1 MKSFANLRDF
11 FRANAW
17 RYLLGIFWLIVVNII
32 NLQFP
37 RLLGVVT
44 DLIDTRQITN
54 ADLLRYAGYIVA
66 IAVTMGVGRFMWRI
80 FIMGC
85 ARRVEYYLRNKLFSH
100 LESLSV
106 NFFNE
111 HKTGDLMAHATNDVR
126 AMRMALGP
134 GVLMLTDSIFMTT
147 VTVYLMATNIDWKL
161 TILALLPL
169 PFLATI
175 AALFGKKIHV
185 RFRAV
190 QQAFSALT
198 DRVQENLS
206 GIRVIKSFVQE
217 DAEISRFD
225 DATGDY
231 VAKNM
236 HMIKI
241 WGLMAPMIQLIS
253 GISYLVVLGY
263 GGSLVINATITLGD
277 FVAFNSYLAM
287 LIWPMMAVG
296 RVINV
301 LQRGAA
307 SMDRLNVLFAKKP
320 DVYDGSHTEEVR
332 SLKGQ
337 VEFRNLSFSYP
348 DGTEAL
354 KNISVKLEQGKTLA
368 IIGRT
373 GSGKTTLVNLLLRMY
388 NSPPGQLLLDG
399 VDINRIPLAT
409 LRENIGYVP
418 QDNFLFSD
426 TIANNIGFAGSFS
439 PQEVEETSKLA
450 QVYDNIIEFPDKFQT
465 MSGER
470 GVTLSGGQK
479 QRVSI
484 ARALIK
490 NPNILILDDCLSAVD
505 THTEEEILKG
515 LRKIMADRTSI
526 IISHRVSTVK
536 DADEIVVLDQ
546 GEIVE
551 RGTHEHLVR
560 RGGLYQHLYF
570 KQQLEKKVSEA

>member
-1 MKSFANLRDF
+1 MKSFVRLREF

-37 RLLGVVT
+37 RLMGEVT
-44 DLIDTRQITN
+44 DLIDSRQIT
-54 ADLLRYAGYIVA
+54 LEGLGRYALIIAA
-66 IAVTMGVGRFMWRI
+66 IALAMGVGRFAWRI
-80 FIMGC
+80 LIMGC
-85 ARRVEYYLRNKLFSH
+85 SRKVEYYLRNELFAH
-100 LESLSV
+100 FETLSV

-126 AMRMALGP
+126 AIRMALGP
-134 GVLMLTDSIFMTT
+134 GILMLIDSIFMTT
-147 VTVYLMATNIDWKL
+147 VTIYLMANNIDWKL
-161 TILALLPL
+161 TLLALLPL
-169 PFLATI
+169 PFLAAL
-175 AALFGKKIHV
+175 AARLGKTIHV

-190 QQAFSALT
+190 QQAFSTLT

-217 DAEISRFD
+217 EAEIDRFD
-225 DATGDY
+225 QSAENY

-236 HMIKI
+236 SMIKV
-241 WGLMAPMIQLIS
+241 WGLMGPMIQLLS
-253 GISYLVVLGY
+253 GLSYLVVLGY
-263 GGSLVINATITLGD
+263 GGTLVINARITLGE
-277 FVAFNSYLAM
+277 FVAFNTYLGM

-307 SMDRLNVLFAKKP
+307 SMDRLDALLSEKP
-320 DVYDGSHTEEVR
+320 EVFDGPQCVAVNE
-332 SLKGQ
+332 LKGDI
-337 VEFRNLSFSYP
+337 EFRNLNFSYP
-348 DGTEAL
+348 DGSKAL
-354 KNISVKLEQGKTLA
+354 KNIDIRLEQGKTLA

-373 GSGKTTLVNLLLRMY
+373 GSGKTTLVNLLLRLY
-388 NSPPGQLLLDG
+388 NPQPGQLLMDG
-399 VDINRIPLAT
+399 IDINHIPLRI

-426 TIANNIGFAGSFS
+426 TIANNIGFAGQFS
-439 PQEVEETSKLA
+439 SEQIEDAARLA

-484 ARALIK
+484 ARALVK
-490 NPNILILDDCLSAVD
+490 DPAILILDDCLSAVD
-505 THTEEEILKG
+505 THTEEEILRG
-515 LRKIMADRTSI
+515 LRKVMKDRSSI

-536 DADEIVVLDQ
+536 DADEIIVLEQ
-546 GEIVE
+546 GKIIE
-551 RGTHEHLVR
+551 RGAHEDLVN
-560 RGGLYQHLYF
+560 RGGLYQHLYI
-570 KQQLEKKVSEA
+570 KQQLEKKVAEA

>member
-1 MKSFANLRDF
+1 MKSFLRLRDF
-11 FRANAW
+11 FQANAW

-37 RLLGVVT
+37 RLMGEVT
-44 DLIDTRQITN
+44 DLIHTRQITL
-54 ADLLRYAGYIVA
+54 AGLGCYALI
-66 IAVTMGVGRFMWRI
+66 IAGIAAAMGVGRFAWRI
-80 FIMGC
+80 LIMGC
-85 ARRVEYYLRNKLFSH
+85 SRKVEYYMRNKLFAH
-100 LESLSV
+100 FETLSV

-126 AMRMALGP
+126 AIRMALGP
-134 GVLMLTDSIFMTT
+134 GILMLIDSIFMTT
-147 VTVYLMATNIDWKL
+147 VTIYLMANNIDWKL
-161 TILALLPL
+161 TLLALLPL
-169 PFLATI
+169 PFLAAL
-175 AALFGKKIHV
+175 AARLGKTIHV

-190 QQAFSALT
+190 QQSFSTLT

-217 DAEISRFD
+217 DAEIDRFD
-225 DATGDY
+225 QAAGNY

-236 HMIKI
+236 SMIKV
-241 WGLMAPMIQLIS
+241 WGLMGPMIQLLS
-253 GISYLVVLGY
+253 GLSYLVVLGY
-263 GGSLVINATITLGD
+263 GGILVINARITLGA
-277 FVAFNSYLAM
+277 FVAFNTYLGM

-307 SMDRLNVLFAKKP
+307 SMDRLDTLLSIKP
-320 DVYDGSHTEEVR
+320 EVFDDPQ
-332 SLKGQ
+332 SVAVDKLKGKI
-337 VEFRNLSFSYP
+337 EFRNLNFSYP
-348 DGTEAL
+348 DGTSAL
-354 KNISVKLEQGKTLA
+354 KNIDIRLEQGKTLA

-373 GSGKTTLVNLLLRMY
+373 GSGKTTLVNLLLRLY
-388 NSPPGQLLLDG
+388 NPQPGQLLVDG
-399 VDINRIPLAT
+399 IDINRIPLQV

-426 TIANNIGFAGSFS
+426 TIANNIGFAGQFS
-439 PQEVEETSKLA
+439 SEQIEDAARLA

-484 ARALIK
+484 ARALVK
-490 NPNILILDDCLSAVD
+490 NPAILILDDCLSAVD
-505 THTEEEILKG
+505 THTEEEILRG
-515 LRKIMADRTSI
+515 LRKVMKDRSSI

-536 DADEIVVLDQ
+536 DADEIIVLEQ
-546 GEIVE
+546 GKIIE
-551 RGTHEHLVR
+551 RGSHEELVN
-560 RGGLYQHLYF
+560 RGGLYQHLYI
-570 KQQLEKKVSEA
+570 KQQLEKKVAEA